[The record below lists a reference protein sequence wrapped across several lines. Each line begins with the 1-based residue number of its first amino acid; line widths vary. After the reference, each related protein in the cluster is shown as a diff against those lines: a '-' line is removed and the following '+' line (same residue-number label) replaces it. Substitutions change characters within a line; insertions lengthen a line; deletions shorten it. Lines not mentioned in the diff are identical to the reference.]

1 MVDLLGRDSHTAG
14 ALHDRHV
21 SVAPKLNVFNPS
33 VVQLEVEAGED
44 GRDREI

>member
-1 MVDLLGRDSHTAG
+1 MVDLLGRDSHSTG
-14 ALHDRHV
+14 ALHNGHV
-21 SVAPKLNVFNPS
+21 PIAPELDVFNPS